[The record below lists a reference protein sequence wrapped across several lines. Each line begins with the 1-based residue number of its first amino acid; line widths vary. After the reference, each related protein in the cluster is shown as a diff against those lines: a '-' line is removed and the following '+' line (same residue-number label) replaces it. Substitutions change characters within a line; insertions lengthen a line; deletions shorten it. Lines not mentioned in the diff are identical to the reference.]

1 METKQANRMSET
13 KKDAPQ
19 WLKSAL
25 ELGPVIGFFVAYLYL
40 KDEIFTFGGT
50 EYDGFV
56 VVTAGFIPVILASMG
71 ILWWLTG
78 HISRMQIVTAV
89 LVVVFGGLT
98 VWLNDDRFIKMK
110 PTMVYLLLGGVLAI
124 GLLRGQS
131 YLRVVMGELL
141 PMEQEGWMILTKRM
155 TGFFFFLALSN
166 ELVWRTQSTEIWV
179 YFETF
184 VLTGALFFFFIAQA
198 GVIQKYSTAED
209 D

>member
-1 METKQANRMSET
+1 MAET
-13 KKDAPQ
+13 KKQTPQ
-19 WLKSAL
+19 WVKSAL

-40 KDEIFTFGGT
+40 KDEVFTFGGT
-50 EYDGFV
+50 EYDGFI

-98 VWLNDDRFIKMK
+98 VGLNDDRFIKMK

-155 TGFFFFLALSN
+155 TGFFLFLAVSN
-166 ELVWRTQSTEIWV
+166 EVVWRTQSTEIWV

-198 GVIQKYSTAED
+198 GLIQKYSTAEED
-209 D
+209 

>member
-1 METKQANRMSET
+1 LAQR
-13 KKDAPQ
+13 DIPQ
-19 WLKSAL
+19 WVKSAL
-25 ELGPVIGFFVAYLYL
+25 ELGPVLGFFVAYLWL
-40 KDEIFTFGGT
+40 KDEVFPIGGT
-50 EYDGFV
+50 DYDGFV
-56 VVTAGFIPVILASMG
+56 VVTALFIPVILASMG

-110 PTMVYLLLGGVLAI
+110 PTMVYSLLGGVLAI

-155 TGFFFFLALSN
+155 TGFFFLLAISN
-166 ELVWRTQSTEIWV
+166 EIVWRTQTTEIWV

-184 VLTGALFFFFIAQA
+184 VLTGATFVFFIAQA
-198 GVIQKYSTAED
+198 GLIQKYSTAEED
-209 D
+209 

>member
-1 METKQANRMSET
+1 LAQHHV
-13 KKDAPQ
+13 PQ
-19 WLKSAL
+19 WVKSTL
-25 ELGPVIGFFVAYLYL
+25 ELGPVIGFFVAYLWL
-40 KDEIFTFGGT
+40 KDRVFTYNGID
-50 EYDGFV
+50 YDGFII
-56 VVTAGFIPVILASMG
+56 VTAGFIPVILASMG
-71 ILWWLTG
+71 LLWWLTG

-110 PTMVYLLLGGVLAI
+110 PTMVYVLLGGVLAI

-155 TGFFFFLALSN
+155 TAFFLLLAASN
-166 ELVWRTQSTEIWV
+166 EIVWRTQSTEIWV

-184 VLTGALFFFFIAQA
+184 VLTAATFVFFISQA
-198 GVIQKYSTAED
+198 GLIQKYSTAEED
-209 D
+209 

>member
-1 METKQANRMSET
+1 LAQRHI
-13 KKDAPQ
+13 PQ
-19 WLKSAL
+19 WAKSAL
-25 ELGPVIGFFVAYLYL
+25 ELGPVIGFFGAYLWL
-40 KDEIFTFGGT
+40 KDEVFPISGT

-56 VVTAGFIPVILASMG
+56 VVTALFIPVILASMG
-71 ILWWLTG
+71 ALWWLTG

-110 PTMVYLLLGGVLAI
+110 PTMVYLLLGGILSI

-141 PMEQEGWMILTKRM
+141 PMEQEGWMILTRRM
-155 TGFFFFLALSN
+155 TALFFLLAASN
-166 ELVWRTQSTEIWV
+166 EIVWRTQSTEIWV

-184 VLTGALFFFFIAQA
+184 VLTGATFVFFIAQA
-198 GVIQKYSTAED
+198 GLIQRYSTAEED
-209 D
+209 

>member
-1 METKQANRMSET
+1 MAQRNI
-13 KKDAPQ
+13 PQ
-19 WLKSAL
+19 WVKSTL
-25 ELGPVIGFFVAYLYL
+25 ELGPVIGFFVAYLWL
-40 KDEIFTFGGT
+40 KEDVFTFAGT
-50 EYDGFV
+50 DYDGFI
-56 VVTAGFIPVILASMG
+56 VVTALFIPVILASMG
-71 ILWWLTG
+71 VLWWLTG

-110 PTMVYLLLGGVLAI
+110 PTMVYLLLGGILAV

-155 TGFFFFLALSN
+155 TAFFFLLAASN
-166 ELVWRTQSTEIWV
+166 EIVWRTQSTEFWV

-184 VLTGALFFFFIAQA
+184 VLTGATFVFFIAQA
-198 GVIQKYSTAED
+198 GVIQKYSTAEED
-209 D
+209 

>member
-1 METKQANRMSET
+1 LAQRHI
-13 KKDAPQ
+13 PQ
-19 WLKSAL
+19 WAKSAL
-25 ELGPVIGFFVAYLYL
+25 ELGPVIGFFVAYLWL
-40 KDEIFTFGGT
+40 KDEVFPISGT

-56 VVTAGFIPVILASMG
+56 VVTALFIPVILASMG
-71 ILWWLTG
+71 ALWWLTG

-110 PTMVYLLLGGVLAI
+110 PTMVYLLLGGILAI

-141 PMEQEGWMILTKRM
+141 PMEQEGWMILTRRM
-155 TGFFFFLALSN
+155 TALFFLLAASN
-166 ELVWRTQSTEIWV
+166 EIVWRTQSTEIWV

-184 VLTGALFFFFIAQA
+184 VLTAATFVFFIAQA
-198 GVIQKYSTAED
+198 GLIQRYSTAEED
-209 D
+209 